1 MENDSIA
8 RVALIGM
15 TWDTPPHQLKPTISS
30 SFKVGQQLAPNSSS
44 SNTASSGASSTMNQ
58 VQNDAVSPAL
68 PVLSPPR
75 LITVEGKSYLLSV
88 EEAAGTFIASVS
100 DPPGTSAA
108 GSSAQSAENNLD
120 AKLDT
125 LA

>member
-1 MENDSIA
+1 
-8 RVALIGM
+8 
-15 TWDTPPHQLKPTISS
+15 
-30 SFKVGQQLAPNSSS
+30 
-44 SNTASSGASSTMNQ
+44 MNQ